1 MLDYGNDG
9 QIKEVESDDVQ
20 EVIDDILELFENRM
34 KQLEVEDRYRD
45 ILAICQEFHEWG
57 VAEDGDE
64 IGYLF
69 MPRLADD

>member
-9 QIKEVESDDVQ
+9 QIKEVECDDV
-20 EVIDDILELFENRM
+20 EYVIDNILEYFENRM
-34 KQLEVEDRYRD
+34 TQLDVENRHRD
-45 ILAICQEFHEWG
+45 ILAICQEYQEWG
-57 VAEDGDE
+57 TADNGDE